1 MTRQAFGLA
10 FDIERTPRTLSGYV
24 PAKIDLGSGKE
35 LFGDLR
41 LKGFATL
48 LRLNIVDHL
57 TIVGG
62 DEGRYKDTDHPINRA
77 NAIRQMLI
85 HDHAIDPANVSY
97 VASKSNTLGNVG
109 IIKDR
114 STSDDDF
121 VVTSFYHCARAALD
135 IAAAGLRLK
144 LVAAEAF
151 LLLNDRSFKNVL
163 IEQLGGGPL
172 AERCAE
178 EIQGIADKLAG
189 TYQSRTD
196 TAPVTITS
204 NTNQAIGA

>member
-10 FDIERTPRTLSGYV
+10 FDIERSSVSQSGYI

-85 HDHAIDPANVSY
+85 HDYAIDPANVSY

-114 STSDDDF
+114 STSDDDI
-121 VVTSFYHCARAALD
+121 VVTNLYHCTRAVLD
-135 IAAAGLRLK
+135 TAAAGLRLR
-144 LVAAEAF
+144 LIPAEAF
-151 LLLNDRSFKNVL
+151 LLLKDRSFKNEL
-163 IEQLGGGPL
+163 IERLGGGPL

-196 TAPVTITS
+196 AVPVTIGS
-204 NTNQAIGA
+204 PIKA